1 MPENENS
8 ANLSQM
14 PQPMTEYPEPL
25 PDGLQN
31 GVDPETIQE
40 VIALSVGNYVVVE
53 FLVGT
58 QNIVR
63 KEGVLTAV
71 GISWL
76 LLYDETAGTSIVCDM
91 YSVKF
96 VTYFDPG
103 VRPANTGNP
112 QSAQSQMNG
121 QGRRRVAARG

>member
-8 ANLSQM
+8 AALA
-14 PQPMTEYPEPL
+14 EYDYPDSP
-25 PDGLQN
+25 PDGTAN
-31 GVDPETIQE
+31 GVNPETIQE

-103 VRPANTGNP
+103 VRPANTGNL